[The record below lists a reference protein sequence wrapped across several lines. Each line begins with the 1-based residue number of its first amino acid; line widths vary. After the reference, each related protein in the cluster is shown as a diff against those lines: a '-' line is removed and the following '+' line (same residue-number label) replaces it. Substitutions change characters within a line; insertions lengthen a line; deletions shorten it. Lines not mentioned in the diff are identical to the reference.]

1 MSDHNKHSLLPS
13 GGGENKLPVEKP
25 GEYHDAGA
33 VPPPLGLDLQAQLYQ
48 NMDMALQKLE
58 ADVPMYR
65 TIKTLD
71 DLLERD
77 AQREK
82 DGFKRKIHLGKVV
95 KPVENGGKKIV
106 VVPTTTEDKF
116 YHDSRTSDEN
126 DESGNGQ
133 GGEDGQDTGESTGTA
148 EGDEGDVIGE
158 RPLYSDQE
166 GEGEGQGAGS
176 GNGSEH
182 ELGQTAYN
190 LGKMLTEKFKLPNLK
205 EKGKKK
211 SLTKYVYDLTDRNYG
226 SGQVLDKK
234 QTLKEI
240 IKTNIGLER
249 FDPEAEMDPDKFL
262 INPRDYCYRV
272 MSREKDVESQ
282 AIVFFVRDYSG
293 SMYGKPTE
301 VVCSQHVM
309 IYSWLMYQYKEQV
322 ESRFILHDTEAK
334 EVKDFYTYY
343 NTHVAGGTQ
352 IRSSFELVNQIVEE
366 EALHRDYNIYVF
378 YGSDGDD
385 FNSDK
390 VAFTKAFDK
399 MFSYVSRLGMTVI
412 RNSYAPDRMTVFENF
427 IRQNQILENNPELAR
442 LDVLGVDADDPR
454 IIEGIKTL
462 VS

>member
-1 MSDHNKHSLLPS
+1 MSEYEKPLNPS
-13 GGGENKLPVEKP
+13 GGEIP
-25 GEYHDAGA
+25 GAPHREPLE
-33 VPPPLGLDLQAQLYQ
+33 VPSPLGADLQAQLYR
-48 NMDMALQKLE
+48 NMDMVIQNMAPDL
-58 ADVPMYR
+58 PMYR

-82 DGFKRKIHLGKVV
+82 DGFKRKIRLGKVV

-106 VVPTTTEDKF
+106 IVPTTTEDKF
-116 YHDSRTSDEN
+116 YHDRRTSDEN
-126 DESGNGQ
+126 EENGD
-133 GGEDGQDTGESTGTA
+133 GDDGEGSDTGESPGTA

-158 RPLYSDQE
+158 RPLFSEQE

-176 GNGSEH
+176 GGGSEH

-190 LGKMLTEKFKLPNLK
+190 LGKVLTEKFQLPNLK

-211 SLTKYVYDLTDRNYG
+211 SLTRYVYDLTDRHFG
-226 SGQVLDKK
+226 AGQILDKK
-234 QTLKEI
+234 QTLKQI

-249 FDPEAEMDPDKFL
+249 FDPTKEMDPNNL
-262 INPRDYCYRV
+262 IINPRDYCYRV

-282 AIVFFVRDYSG
+282 AVVFFVRDYSG

-322 ESRFILHDTEAK
+322 ESRFILHDTEAR

-352 IRSSFELVNQIVEE
+352 IRSAFELVNQIVEKE
-366 EALHRDYNIYVF
+366 SLQKDYNIYVF

-390 VAFTKAFDK
+390 DAFLKAFDK
-399 MFSYVSRLGMTVI
+399 MFTYVNRLGMTII

-427 IRQNQILENNPELAR
+427 IQQNRIVEDHKELAR
-442 LDVLGVDADDPR
+442 LDTLGVDADDPR
-454 IIEGIKTL
+454 IIDGIKQL